1 MLPPSKN
8 EGELWQWAILGPVGD
23 SLVVFVKMAL
33 GLAAVSLLAWIML
46 RVIVN
51 IYYTVIVCLLSI
63 L

>member
-1 MLPPSKN
+1 MN
-8 EGELWQWAILGPVGD
+8 EGELWQWAILSPGD

-33 GLAAVSLLAWIML
+33 GVAAVSLLAWIML

>member
-8 EGELWQWAILGPVGD
+8 EGELWQWAILSPGD

-33 GLAAVSLLAWIML
+33 GVAAVSLLAWIML